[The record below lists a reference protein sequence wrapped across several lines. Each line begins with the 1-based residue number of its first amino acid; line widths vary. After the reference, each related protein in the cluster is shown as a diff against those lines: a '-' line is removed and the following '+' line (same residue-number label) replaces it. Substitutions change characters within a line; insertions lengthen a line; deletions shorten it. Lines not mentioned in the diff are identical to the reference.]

1 MKAKSAFWGTLFIIA
16 GAFLLLGNL
25 GVLTINVWKLV
36 WPTFIIAMGVWTL
49 WSATRGT
56 EALETEELSL
66 PLEGAASAKLTV
78 AFGAGQFHIN
88 GDASANEL
96 LSGSFV
102 GGVQEK
108 VRQEG
113 DFTKVKLQPRS
124 DDFVHVIMPWA
135 WGARNWTFGLNK
147 DIAWQLSLEM
157 GASDAQVDL
166 TDVRVT
172 DLKVETGAS
181 NTNITLPANAGVTHV
196 DLDGGAASVVFTVP
210 EGVAARIQVDS
221 GLSSIDIDRERFPRV
236 GNYYKS
242 ADYETAANKIDLN
255 ADFGAGSLV
264 IR

>member
-1 MKAKSAFWGTLFIIA
+1 MKIRSAFWGTLFIIA
-16 GAFLLLGNL
+16 GGLLLLGNL
-25 GVLTINVWKLV
+25 GILNVNVWKLV
-36 WPTFIIAMGVWTL
+36 WPSFIIAMGVWTL
-49 WSATRGT
+49 IAATQGP

-88 GDASANEL
+88 GNASPSEL

-102 GGVQEK
+102 GGVEEK
-108 VRQEG
+108 VRQDG
-113 DFTKVKLQPRS
+113 SFTKVKLQPRS
-124 DDFVHVIMPWA
+124 DDFVHVIMPWS
-135 WGARNWTFGLNK
+135 WGARNWQFGLNK
-147 DIAWQLSLEM
+147 NVDWQLSLEM

-166 TDVRVT
+166 TDVKVT
-172 DLKVETGAS
+172 DVKVETGAS

-196 DLDGGAASVVFTVP
+196 DLDGGAASVRFTVP

-242 ADYETAANKIDLN
+242 DDYETAANKVDIN
-255 ADFGAGSLV
+255 ADFGAGSLS